1 MFPREWSTCF
11 LGRGTHIACKKM
23 LELKS
28 LINSHLSQS
37 DDSGTSSENGYG
49 FESPSLRMGV
59 KKMACFGLKLSH
71 DYFGELGGTP
81 PTKNSKGFTG
91 HPHPQSHRVI

>member
-49 FESPSLRMGV
+49 FESPSLRMGEKNGV
-59 KKMACFGLKLSH
+59 LWSEIESGL
-71 DYFGELGGTP
+71 FWGTGWHTR
-81 PTKNSKGFTG
+81 TKNSKGYTG